1 MVRCPRLTEPVAVYT
16 ERYMHK
22 FLQPSRSAIFDRHGR
37 GEASSTDNST
47 SGYPVKEMAT

>member
-1 MVRCPRLTEPVAVYT
+1 MVRCPWLTEPVAVYT

-22 FLQPSRSAIFDRHGR
+22 FLQPRRSAIFDR

-47 SGYPVKEMAT
+47 SDYPVKQMAT